1 MFILDRREDPITP
14 LLNQW
19 TYQAMIHE
27 LIGMDLNKIEPGKIK
42 AQKEQKDEDITF
54 NSDAFYLQNLYSN
67 YGEVATNVKNM
78 MDKFLEKAKSQRKL
92 ETIEEMQNFLEHYPE
107 MKTETAN
114 VSKHVNIITTINQLV
129 AKDDIFDVS
138 KLEQEIVVND
148 NEKSQF
154 KVI

>member
-14 LLNQW
+14 LFNQW
-19 TYQAMIHE
+19 KYQAMIHE

-92 ETIEEMQNFLEHYPE
+92 ETIEEMQNFLEH
-107 MKTETAN
+107 
-114 VSKHVNIITTINQLV
+114 
-129 AKDDIFDVS
+129 
-138 KLEQEIVVND
+138 
-148 NEKSQF
+148 
-154 KVI
+154 